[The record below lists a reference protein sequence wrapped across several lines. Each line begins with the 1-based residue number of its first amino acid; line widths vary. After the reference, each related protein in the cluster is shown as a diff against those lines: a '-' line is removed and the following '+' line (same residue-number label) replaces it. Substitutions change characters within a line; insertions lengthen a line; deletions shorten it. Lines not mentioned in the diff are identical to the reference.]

1 MVKSAFQV
9 CKVNDGDELI
19 GIEPER
25 PGSSIMFV
33 TRGGICLNAD
43 ASDVPA
49 QGRVAAGVKGIQ
61 LTDGDVCLHTNRGFG
76 KRVIAGDIDVMGRYR
91 KGIKIIDFGK
101 TRPSNGDSIVFASYV
116 CEPYKIVMEDEDG
129 YMIAFSTEDIV
140 IQNRTQPGKQLFKGS
155 LDIVAGYI
163 YNDEAVADN

>member
-1 MVKSAFQV
+1 M
-9 CKVNDGDELI
+9 
-19 GIEPER
+19 
-25 PGSSIMFV
+25 
-33 TRGGICLNAD
+33 
-43 ASDVPA
+43 PA

-61 LTDGDVCLHTNRGFG
+61 LTDGDVCVLVKQVSSDGEIVLLTNRGFG

-163 YNDEAVADN
+163 YNDEAAAGN